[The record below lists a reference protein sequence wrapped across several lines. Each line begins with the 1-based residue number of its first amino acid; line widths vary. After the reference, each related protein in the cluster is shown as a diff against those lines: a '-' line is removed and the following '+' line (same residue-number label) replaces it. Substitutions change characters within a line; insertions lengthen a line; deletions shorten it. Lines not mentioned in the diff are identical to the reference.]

1 VPWQVA
7 PLLPL
12 AVTFAGGLVAAAWL
26 PGAPLALLPAAA
38 LSLTGAIA
46 ALALGR
52 DGAAGLLLLAAV
64 VALGALRPGPSLV
77 TAEHVARLPLPVSL
91 TVEGEI
97 AAEPVRWA
105 PDRARLLLD
114 AMAFQDG
121 GERKPLMGRV
131 QLTVYGES
139 IALGPGQRIMAEV
152 RLHRPVGFR
161 NPGAF
166 DYPAHLR
173 REGIL
178 VVGSARGDRLEAI
191 TPDDPPWPI
200 RVKRWAVDTISRQL
214 PPAAAGLL
222 AGLLLGERAT
232 MPRDADEAFRRAGV
246 YHVLAVSGF
255 NVALLASCV
264 FLTLSLLGLP
274 RRPTAVVAGGALVA
288 FALVVGGHPS
298 VLRATVMG
306 LGLLLAVLLDREPQ
320 LLNGIA
326 LAALLLL
333 AWRPADLWDP
343 GFQLSFGATMG
354 IILLA
359 PPVTG
364 FLTGRGWSR
373 WLAAPIAVS
382 LGAQL
387 AVTPIMLGHF
397 NQLSL
402 IGVLANLAVVPLAG
416 VATALGLVALLAS
429 LISEAGAELFFNA
442 LWLLLLLLRGAV
454 RIAASLPAAMVHL
467 PAPILPATAGWY
479 AALALLP
486 WSASSRPAR
495 RGAVALALL
504 AGALSAWPWLR
515 PEDGRLRITF
525 LDVGQG
531 DATLIEL
538 PGRRRILVDAG
549 AAGPYRFDVG
559 EHVVAPFLWN
569 RPAGRLDVVALSHSD
584 PDHSGGL
591 RAVMRGLR
599 VGEFW
604 ENGYWYAGSEA
615 ALRAVERSGAIR
627 RILARG
633 QRLWVGDALVTVL
646 HPAGPLESE
655 NDLSLVLRL
664 DWRGVSVLLTGDL
677 ARHGEAAVLE
687 RAEPVRALLLKV
699 AHHGS
704 RFSTGAAFLEASRP
718 AFAVISAGA
727 RNPFRHPA
735 PETLDRLAASGARVY
750 RTDRDGAVIV
760 ETDGVTLSV
769 TRWARGT
776 TERFELDPERA
787 PEGTERTAESTAAPG
802 DRGP

>member
-1 VPWQVA
+1 MPWQVA

-64 VALGALRPGPSLV
+64 VVLGALRPGPSLV

-333 AWRPADLWDP
+333 AWRPVDLWDP

-359 PPVTG
+359 PPVTS

-429 LISEAGAELFFNA
+429 LISEVGAELFFNA

-454 RIAASLPAAMVHL
+454 WIAASLPAAMVHL
-467 PAPILPATAGWY
+467 PAPMLPATAGWY

-531 DATLIEL
+531 DTTLIEL

-591 RAVMRGLR
+591 RAVMRGLG

-646 HPAGPLESE
+646 HPAGPMESE

-787 PEGTERTAESTAAPG
+787 PEGTKRTAERTAAPG